1 MLLPSN
7 GYSDYAHH
15 HFHNI
20 PQPNTCIL
28 KLDLLS
34 HFIQFIKNK
43 TTYLF
48 SHLIMKLDVHHH
60 LSILYLSMIV
70 IFPN

>member
-15 HFHNI
+15 HFHNM
-20 PQPNTCIL
+20 PQSNTCIL

-60 LSILYLSMIV
+60 LSILYLSMIF